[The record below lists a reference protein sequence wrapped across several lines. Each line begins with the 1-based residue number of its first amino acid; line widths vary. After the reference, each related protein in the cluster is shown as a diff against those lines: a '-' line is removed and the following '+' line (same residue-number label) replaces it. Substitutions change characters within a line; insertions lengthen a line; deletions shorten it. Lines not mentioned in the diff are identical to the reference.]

1 MAGRTNSTK
10 NDIVDLAIRMITE
23 NGYQSISLR
32 KLLGRLH
39 LTTGSFYKQLASKD
53 ALFEA
58 ASIRISQRFTE
69 QAAKAIGHSPDAMTR
84 LIDLGEFVVQKI
96 ASQPFLTDFLFFNP
110 STASIYSS
118 TEEAPHFELLDLTHQ
133 VIDSLSESPEN
144 TNSEGDLFIKLWSF
158 IQGYGLLIRNGAV
171 RYNRQF
177 LKSVAYQLIDIH
189 TN

>member
-10 NDIVDLAIRMITE
+10 DDIVDLAIRMITE

-39 LTTGSFYKQLASKD
+39 LTTGSFYKHFAGKE

-84 LIDLGEFVVQKI
+84 LIDLGEFVIQKI
-96 ASQPFLTDFLFFNP
+96 ASQPFLTDFLFFN
-110 STASIYSS
+110 SS
-118 TEEAPHFELLDLTHQ
+118 TEEAHHFELLDLTHQ

-171 RYNRQF
+171 TYNRQF
-177 LKSVAYQLIDIH
+177 LKSVAYQLIGIP